1 MDRHGQGG
9 SVDDW
14 LASVRSEWVVGTI
27 DDAVDRLRDY
37 EAAGVGRVMLQH
49 QRHTDVDMVPLLGE
63 VARRVGAPAE
73 A

>member
-1 MDRHGQGG
+1 
-9 SVDDW
+9 
-14 LASVRSEWVVGTI
+14 
-27 DDAVDRLRDY
+27 
-37 EAAGVGRVMLQH
+37 LQH

>member
-1 MDRHGQGG
+1 
-9 SVDDW
+9 
-14 LASVRSEWVVGTI
+14 VVGTI